1 MISEVP
7 FNSESEFS
15 QRPNTQELVQKLFLG
30 KCFTKS
36 LAGLGKNW
44 AQRDEGGSLHGTET
58 EQTLTLT
65 SPHPR
70 PAVKRAEL

>member
-30 KCFTKS
+30 ECFTKS
-36 LAGLGKNW
+36 LAGLGTNW
-44 AQRDEGGSLHGTET
+44 AQRDEGGSLHGMET
-58 EQTLTLT
+58 EQMLTVAR
-65 SPHPR
+65 PHPR
-70 PAVKRAEL
+70 LAVKRAEL